1 MSVVP
6 ILPIIATF
14 YYICIIGMLYQL
26 NNCMNYNINS
36 CIILILLFYV
46 LCTKTV
52 NPIFVDISIWKMI
65 KQNMIRHY

>member
-1 MSVVP
+1 MSVE
-6 ILPIIATF
+6 PIIAKF
-14 YYICIIGMLYQL
+14 YCICIIEILHQL

-52 NPIFVDISIWKMI
+52 NPIFFDISIRKRI
-65 KQNMIRHY
+65 KQNMVRNH